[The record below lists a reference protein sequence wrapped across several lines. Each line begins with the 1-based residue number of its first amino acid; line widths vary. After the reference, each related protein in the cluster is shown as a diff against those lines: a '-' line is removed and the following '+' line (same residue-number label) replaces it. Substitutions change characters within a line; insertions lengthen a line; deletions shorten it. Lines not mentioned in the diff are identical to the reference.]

1 MAELDAHW
9 TMEDVADANEFLDYE
24 QDAHTALQRSFEA
37 YKEHQ
42 KRASEAPIP
51 IDVQREA
58 DELLI
63 AISQNLRNSRRDGA
77 KGDDLIRSAL
87 RFGNDPA
94 TRKRFSR
101 FYQDTWDDP
110 EGDAPE
116 LEDLGDVVDEL
127 EARDAG
133 FVPE

>member
-1 MAELDAHW
+1 MAELDQHW

-24 QDAHTALQRSFEA
+24 QDAHVALQRSFEA
-37 YKEHQ
+37 YKKHQ
-42 KRASEAPIP
+42 ERASSAPIP

-63 AISQNLRNSRRDGA
+63 AISQNLRNAHRDGV
-77 KGDDLIRSAL
+77 KGDDLIRSAAA
-87 RFGNDPA
+87 FSKDPE
-94 TRKRFSR
+94 TRKRFAR

-110 EGDAPE
+110 EPAE
-116 LEDLGDVVDEL
+116 LEDLADVVDEL